1 MQVYYRRKSM
11 MSDSHS
17 GIRFQA
23 VFQDEVK
30 NIIFT
35 RGGED
40 DLATLGSSTRG
51 LELGSDED
59 EGKFV

>member
-1 MQVYYRRKSM
+1 M

-40 DLATLGSSTRG
+40 DLATVGSSTRG
-51 LELGSDED
+51 FELGSDED